1 MSALFEFE
9 CQVAVNGYQINFDR
23 NLQARSKRI
32 RRFDLFKVNSSAF
45 LEFAQ
50 TPATEDGI
58 KDFADRYGLMIFDDD
73 EPIEWWFAAIRQMH
87 RMVELWEM
95 SKSTRD
101 YSKLIRAVRKKL
113 ILAGFE
119 DERPGV
125 KVELHLREDPL
136 SASARLRVVPETLLT
151 ALWTQLVLAI
161 DGNLILRG
169 CVQCRKWFTLE
180 AGRGRSDKEYCSNA
194 CRMRAY
200 RERKGTG

>member
-73 EPIEWWFAAIRQMH
+73 EPIEWWFAEIRQMH

-136 SASARLRVVPETLLT
+136 SASARLRVIPETLLT

-161 DGNLILRG
+161 DGNLTLRG

-180 AGRGRSDKEYCSNA
+180 AGRGRSDKQYCSNA

-200 RERKGTG
+200 RERKSTG